1 MPKDRKETF
10 LLVSLNESK
19 AKELAQVV
27 SNNTCRKILDYLS
40 NHDDA
45 TETKISEELN
55 IPISTVHYNLQQ
67 LIKGKLVD
75 AEEYHYSEK
84 GKEVNHYKLANKY
97 IIIAPK
103 ATTSSFKEKL
113 AKIFPVAIFTIVGA
127 GVLQLFSFFRT
138 FLVSSVGSQLLEKTT
153 TDYVTEAIP
162 MVENLAA
169 DTVVRE
175 TAVNS
180 ANSLANSGIST
191 TASSSASLISSAAI
205 WFLIGGI
212 LAILF
217 YLLFEI
223 LREKSINKAR
233 TN

>member
-1 MPKDRKETF
+1 M
-10 LLVSLNESK
+10 
-19 AKELAQVV
+19 
-27 SNNTCRKILDYLS
+27 
-40 NHDDA
+40 
-45 TETKISEELN
+45 
-55 IPISTVHYNLQQ
+55 
-67 LIKGKLVD
+67 
-75 AEEYHYSEK
+75 
-84 GKEVNHYKLANKY
+84 
-97 IIIAPK
+97 
-103 ATTSSFKEKL
+103 
-113 AKIFPVAIFTIVGA
+113 
-127 GVLQLFSFFRT
+127 
-138 FLVSSVGSQLLEKTT
+138 EKTT